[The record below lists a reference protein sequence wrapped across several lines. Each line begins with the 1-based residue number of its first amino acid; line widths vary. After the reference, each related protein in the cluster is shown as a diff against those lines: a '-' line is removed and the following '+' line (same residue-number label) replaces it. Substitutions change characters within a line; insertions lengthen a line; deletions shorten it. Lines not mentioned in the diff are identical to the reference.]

1 MERFVSGHAL
11 LRVSLL
17 VMVLMAI
24 ISATQV
30 SLSGT
35 ARASVSQSWHQ
46 LPWSGKA
53 GVTPSARCANASP
66 GYGCTLG
73 GYGAWIAH
81 PSGWAWQYY
90 GGSNPSYNAYG
101 PHNCT
106 LYVAYRLQETGVT
119 LTWSANGSAWAYD
132 AASHGASV
140 NQTPSV
146 GAVAQWN
153 VGHVAYVEAVT
164 PKYILITADNF
175 QPYDVGTLPGGF
187 TDSYVIA
194 RNSPAMPDNFIH
206 FSAPTVPLAA
216 YSHTS

>member
-17 VMVLMAI
+17 ATLSVAI
-24 ISATQV
+24 ISATQA
-30 SLSGT
+30 SFPGI
-35 ARASVSQSWHQ
+35 ARAGVSQSWHQ
-46 LPWSGKA
+46 LPWSGKV

-66 GYGCTLG
+66 GYACTLG

-106 LYVAYRLQETGVT
+106 LYVAYRLQENGVT
-119 LTWSANGSAWAYD
+119 LNWSANGSAWATS
-132 AASHGASV
+132 AANHGASV
-140 NQTPSV
+140 NQTPTV
-146 GAVAQWN
+146 GSVAQWN

-164 PKYILITADNF
+164 SKYILITADNF
-175 QPYDVGTLPGGF
+175 QPYGAGTLPGGF
-187 TDSYVIA
+187 SDSYIIS

-206 FSAPTVPLAA
+206 FVVPTAQVLA